1 MIGLVI
7 KTTGNGCT
15 VRLDLGEE
23 RECYIKGNF
32 RIKGIRTTNPVA
44 VGDYV
49 EIEEMPDGTNWIV
62 AVQPRKNYIIR
73 KSTNLSK
80 EAHVLAANIDQVA
93 LLVTINHPSTS
104 TTFIDRFLSTCEAY
118 AVPAVLIFNKIDIL
132 SKEEIIVLENL
143 MELYKKLQYE
153 VYAIQANDTNEEH
166 VKELKRRIF
175 DGKVTLLS
183 GNSGVGKSTLL
194 NTLFGKKMT
203 RTGEVSSSN
212 NKGVHTTTFSEMYPI
227 TNGYVIDTPGIKG
240 FGSVDMKE
248 DEVDHY
254 FREIF
259 ALSHDCKYD
268 DCKHIEEPGCAVREA
283 VENQVIAKSRFDSY
297 LSILG
302 DCKESKYR

>member
-104 TTFIDRFLSTCEAY
+104 TTFIDRFLATCEAY
-118 AVPAVLIFNKIDIL
+118 AVSAVLIFNKIDIL

>member
-104 TTFIDRFLSTCEAY
+104 TTFIDRFLATCEAY
-118 AVPAVLIFNKIDIL
+118 TVPAVLIFNKIDIL

>member
-1 MIGLVI
+1 MIGLVT
-7 KTTGNGCT
+7 KTTGNGCI

-49 EIEEMPDGTNWIV
+49 KIEEKSDGTNWIV
-62 AVQPRKNYIIR
+62 AIQPRKNYIIR

-80 EAHVLAANIDQVA
+80 EAHILAANIDQVA

-104 TTFIDRFLSTCEAY
+104 TTFIDRFLATSEAY
-118 AVPAVLIFNKIDIL
+118 AVPAILIFNKIDIL
-132 SKEEIIVLENL
+132 SADEKVVLENL
-143 MELYKKLQYE
+143 MELYANLHYE
-153 VYAIQANDTNEEH
+153 VYAIQANDTCDAY
-166 VKELKRRIF
+166 VQELKRKIF

-194 NTLFGKKMT
+194 NTLFGKQMT
-203 RTGEVSSSN
+203 RTGEISSSN
-212 NKGVHTTTFSEMYPI
+212 NKGVHTTTFSEMYPLKD
-227 TNGYVIDTPGIKG
+227 GYVIDTPGIKG
-240 FGSVDMKE
+240 FGSVDMNE

-259 ALSHDCKYD
+259 ALSHNCKYG
-268 DCKHIEEPGCAVREA
+268 DCKHLEEPGCAVREA
-283 VENQVIAKSRFDSY
+283 VENQIIAKSRFDSY

>member
-104 TTFIDRFLSTCEAY
+104 TTFIDRFLATCEAY

-259 ALSHDCKYD
+259 TLSHDCKYD